1 MEEERRYTLV
11 FDTEVEQ
18 DLDAIDVKYHSLIRR
33 VIREQLELEP
43 EVETRNRKP
52 LRTPAFRG
60 ATWEIR
66 FGAANRF
73 RVLYAVDVENNQVA
87 ILAIGR
93 KERNRLM
100 VGKDEV
106 KLTPGAGQ
114 LPFPQCVDDQR
125 RQRHRAPGGVRLR
138 WADPVPAV
146 GALAHRDGGLAQIH
160 ITPP

>member
-60 ATWEIR
+60 ATWEI
-66 FGAANRF
+66 
-73 RVLYAVDVENNQVA
+73 
-87 ILAIGR
+87 
-93 KERNRLM
+93 
-100 VGKDEV
+100 
-106 KLTPGAGQ
+106 
-114 LPFPQCVDDQR
+114 
-125 RQRHRAPGGVRLR
+125 
-138 WADPVPAV
+138 
-146 GALAHRDGGLAQIH
+146 
-160 ITPP
+160 